1 MIESLIGLAVLLG
14 LIFMRVPIAFA
25 MILVGTVGFAI
36 MRDWNATWSMLGH
49 VAFDG
54 GLSYTLSVIPLFILM
69 GNLLTASGVSHGL
82 YAAANHLLGGARGGL
97 AMASVV
103 ACGGFSAVCGSSL
116 ATAATMSKV
125 AMPSMRRYGYAD
137 SLATG
142 SIAAGG
148 TLGILIPPSVI
159 MIIYGL
165 LTESDIGKLFIAGL
179 IPGLI
184 GMFFYIGAIV
194 VVTRIYPDLA
204 PKAEGNETFTNRE
217 RVGVIAIIGLF
228 ALIMTG
234 IYGGFFT
241 PTEAAGI
248 GAATSLL
255 IAIFMG
261 GFTWQKFYVAGM
273 ESARS
278 TAMIFAIVIGAEVF
292 SNFINFAGLPDAL
305 AEWVGDMELNAYLVI
320 FGIVCIYIVLG
331 CVLESLS
338 MILLTVP
345 VFYPMVTELDFGME
359 ILSDPEAI
367 LIWFA
372 VIVVVVTEI
381 SLISPPVG
389 MNVFVLRNVLPD
401 VPLGTIFKG
410 VLPFW
415 IADILRL
422 ILLIAVP
429 ALTLWLVN
437 QMT

>member
-1 MIESLIGLAVLLG
+1 MFESLIGFAVLLG
-14 LIFMRVPIAFA
+14 MIFLRVPIAFA
-25 MILVGTVGFAI
+25 MILVGVVGFAL
-36 MRDWNATWSMLGH
+36 MRDWGAAWSMLGNI
-49 VAFDG
+49 AFDT

-69 GNLLTASGVSHGL
+69 GNLLTISGVSHGL
-82 YAAANHLLGGARGGL
+82 YAAANHLLGRYRGGL

-125 AMPSMRRYGYAD
+125 AMPSMRKYGYAD

-148 TLGILIPPSVI
+148 TLGILIPPSVV

-165 LTESDIGKLFIAGL
+165 LTESDIGKLFIAGV
-179 IPGLI
+179 IPGLLGVI
-184 GMFFYIGAIV
+184 FYVGAIV
-194 VVTRIYPDLA
+194 VATRLNPDLA
-204 PKAEGNETFTNRE
+204 PKSEGTELFSQKE
-217 RVGVIAIIGLF
+217 RVGVIAITGLF
-228 ALIMTG
+228 VLIMVG

-241 PTEAAGI
+241 PTEAAAV
-248 GAATSLL
+248 GAFAAFL
-255 IAIFMG
+255 IALYMG
-261 GFTWQKFYVAGM
+261 AVNKESLRDASI

-278 TAMIFAIVIGAEVF
+278 TAMIFAIIIGAEVF

-305 AEWVGDMELNAYLVI
+305 AEWVGDMEVNAYVVML
-320 FGIVCIYIVLG
+320 GIVLIYIVLG

-345 VFYPMVTELDFGME
+345 VFYPLITELDFGLE
-359 ILSDPEAI
+359 ILEDPELV

-401 VPLGTIFKG
+401 VELGTIFKG

-415 IADILRL
+415 LADIARL

-429 ALTLWLVN
+429 YFSLWLVV
-437 QMT
+437 QMS